1 MALLITC
8 PNCGSRAYT
17 EFWFGGEVPADVP
30 EQEGAAGLAADFGRV
45 WYRRNVAGVQTER
58 WFHFAGCRR
67 WLTLRRDTRSNAV
80 VHAGD

>member
-17 EFWFGGEVPADVP
+17 EYWFGGELPAP
-30 EQEGAAGLAADFGRV
+30 SAPQG
-45 WYRRNVAGVQTER
+45 ER

-67 WLTLRRDTRSNAV
+67 WLTVERDTRTNV